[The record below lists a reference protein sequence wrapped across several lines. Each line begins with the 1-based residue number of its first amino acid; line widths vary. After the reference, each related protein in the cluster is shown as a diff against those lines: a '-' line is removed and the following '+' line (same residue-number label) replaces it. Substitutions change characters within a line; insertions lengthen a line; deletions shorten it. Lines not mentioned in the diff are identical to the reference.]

1 MIQINYELFFI
12 TILLS
17 IMVRYIFYNKDKN
30 LIIYNN

>member
-30 LIIYNN
+30 VIIYNN